1 MGDSRCFHILKGT
14 VEAARHFTCEAPPCE
29 VIHGKMRNKVQNK
42 GPEHLYHRILESAAE
57 AERHFVCEACDLID
71 AILQNKGPAHV
82 VLLRS
87 RSGRTYAE
95 GAQGGTSVG
104 PRAPADSSVQFVH
117 CVGKGAVEVE
127 RHFAYEDLPCNLIYA
142 IFQDKVPAHWARSI
156 LEGAVQAERHFAC
169 EAIPCDLFYGI
180 FLNKV
185 GQSIVEGAV
194 ADARQLTCEALSGV
208 LMNDIMRDKV
218 PEHVVRSSVM
228 GAAEAERHSEAR
240 APARPASRSK
250 SARSQGPRPA
260 RAADPDR
267 WRGAAVQHSLRQ
279 GHQQHHAAQRGARP
293 QDTTDQGQGHRPASE
308 ARPPLRGQQ
317 HQQQRGAAGPGAT
330 ARSRSQSSRAWS
342 CRAQGRC
349 VCRGACQ

>member
-1 MGDSRCFHILKGT
+1 M
-14 VEAARHFTCEAPPCE
+14 
-29 VIHGKMRNKVQNK
+29 
-42 GPEHLYHRILESAAE
+42 
-57 AERHFVCEACDLID
+57 
-71 AILQNKGPAHV
+71 
-82 VLLRS
+82 
-87 RSGRTYAE
+87 
-95 GAQGGTSVG
+95 
-104 PRAPADSSVQFVH
+104 H
-117 CVGKGAVEVE
+117 CVGKGAVEAE
-127 RHFAYEDLPCNLIYA
+127 RHFACGNLPCNLFYA
-142 IFQDKVPAHWARSI
+142 ILQDKVPAHWARSI

-169 EAIPCDLFYGI
+169 EAMPCDLFYGI

-185 GQSIVEGAV
+185 VQSIVKGAV

-293 QDTTDQGQGHRPASE
+293 QDTTDQGQGHRPARTAEIKARVTARPQSQDSRDQGQGHRPASE

-317 HQQQRGAAGPGAT
+317 QQQQQRGAAGPGPPPGHDRRA
-330 ARSRSQSSRAWS
+330 AERGVAELKVDAYAVVLASS
-342 CRAQGRC
+342 
-349 VCRGACQ
+349 GAEAIELASVDADAVELASLGVMILDFASI